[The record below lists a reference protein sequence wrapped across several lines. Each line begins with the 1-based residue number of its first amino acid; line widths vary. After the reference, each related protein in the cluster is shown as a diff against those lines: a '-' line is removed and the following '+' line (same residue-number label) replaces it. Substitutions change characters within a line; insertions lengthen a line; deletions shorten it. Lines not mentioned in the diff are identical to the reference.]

1 MLAKKELYPCA
12 KFATPP
18 SAKGLKYPAFTL
30 SFIILEVTTTCVALQ
45 VTKYTSFVFKWQCLL
60 ALGILHVHCSVW
72 LYRRIDGFE
81 GLFRTLEELKDI
93 YVLFS

>member
-30 SFIILEVTTTCVALQ
+30 SFIILVKVTTSCVALQ
-45 VTKYTSFVFKWQCLL
+45 VTTYTSFVFKWQCLL
-60 ALGILHVHCSVW
+60 ALGILHVHCSVS
-72 LYRRIDGFE
+72 LY
-81 GLFRTLEELKDI
+81 
-93 YVLFS
+93 